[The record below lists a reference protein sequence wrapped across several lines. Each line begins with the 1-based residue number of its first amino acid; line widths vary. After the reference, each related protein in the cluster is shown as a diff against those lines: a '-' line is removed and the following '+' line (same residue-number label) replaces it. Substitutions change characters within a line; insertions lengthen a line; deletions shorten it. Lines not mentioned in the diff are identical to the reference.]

1 MTTKININEKFSKF
15 SEHWRPKIVAELNGQ
30 EFKLAKIKGEYP
42 FHAHEGEDEMFFC
55 WKGSFVLDFQ
65 DGESVHVGEGEA
77 IVVPKG
83 AECSQTVRGTDCN
96 EAPESLAI
104 QDNPEGR
111 KIKSVLVKE
120 DECIVAPKGLIH
132 RPRAEEECHIFLIEP
147 KDVKNNG
154 DAEVE
159 AKYDAPMGEWV

>member
-1 MTTKININEKFSKF
+1 MTQKINIDEKFSKF

-55 WKGSFVLDFQ
+55 WKGSFILDFEG
-65 DGESVHVGEGEA
+65 GESVPVGEGEA

-83 AECSQTVRGTDCN
+83 V
-96 EAPESLAI
+96 
-104 QDNPEGR
+104 
-111 KIKSVLVKE
+111 V
-120 DECIVAPKGLIH
+120 H

-154 DAEVE
+154 NAEVD

>member
-55 WKGSFVLDFQ
+55 WKGSFILDFE
-65 DGESVHVGEGEA
+65 DGESVHVDEGEA

-83 AECSQTVRGTDCN
+83 V
-96 EAPESLAI
+96 
-104 QDNPEGR
+104 
-111 KIKSVLVKE
+111 V
-120 DECIVAPKGLIH
+120 H
-132 RPRAEEECHIFLIEP
+132 RPRSEEECHIILIEP
-147 KDVKNNG
+147 KDVKNSGN
-154 DAEVE
+154 AKVE
-159 AKYDAPMGEWV
+159 AKYDAPIGEWV

>member
-55 WKGSFVLDFQ
+55 WKGSFILDFE
-65 DGESVHVGEGEA
+65 DGESVSVNEGEA

-83 AECSQTVRGTDCN
+83 V
-96 EAPESLAI
+96 
-104 QDNPEGR
+104 
-111 KIKSVLVKE
+111 V
-120 DECIVAPKGLIH
+120 H
-132 RPRAEEECHIFLIEP
+132 RPRAEEECLIFLIEP

-154 DAEVE
+154 NAKVDAV
-159 AKYDAPMGEWV
+159 YDAPMGEWV

>member
-1 MTTKININEKFSKF
+1 MTQKININEKFSKF

-55 WKGSFVLDFQ
+55 WKGSFILDFQ
-65 DGESVHVGEGEA
+65 DGESIHVGEGEA

-83 AECSQTVRGTDCN
+83 V
-96 EAPESLAI
+96 
-104 QDNPEGR
+104 
-111 KIKSVLVKE
+111 V
-120 DECIVAPKGLIH
+120 H
-132 RPRAEEECHIFLIEP
+132 RPRAEEECLIFLIEP
-147 KDVKNNG
+147 QGVKNNG
-154 DAEVE
+154 NAEVD

>member
-1 MTTKININEKFSKF
+1 MRTKINIDEKFSKF

-55 WKGSFVLDFQ
+55 WKGAFTLDVKRPASVRGT
-65 DGESVHVGEGEA
+65 DGMNAPKSASISVCPDGDEIISTYVGEGEA

-83 AECSQTVRGTDCN
+83 V
-96 EAPESLAI
+96 
-104 QDNPEGR
+104 
-111 KIKSVLVKE
+111 V
-120 DECIVAPKGLIH
+120 H
-132 RPRAEEECHIFLIEP
+132 RPRAEEECLIFLIEP
-147 KDVKNNG
+147 KDVKNHGN
-154 DAEVE
+154 AEVA

>member
-1 MTTKININEKFSKF
+1 MTSKININEKFSKF

-55 WKGSFVLDFQ
+55 WKGSFILDFE
-65 DGESVHVGEGEA
+65 DGESVPVGEGEA

-83 AECSQTVRGTDCN
+83 V
-96 EAPESLAI
+96 
-104 QDNPEGR
+104 
-111 KIKSVLVKE
+111 V
-120 DECIVAPKGLIH
+120 H
-132 RPRAEEECHIFLIEP
+132 RPRAEEECLIFLIEP

-154 DAEVE
+154 NAEVD

>member
-55 WKGSFVLDFQ
+55 WKGSFVLDFKG
-65 DGESVHVGEGEA
+65 GESVHVSEGEA

-83 AECSQTVRGTDCN
+83 V
-96 EAPESLAI
+96 
-104 QDNPEGR
+104 
-111 KIKSVLVKE
+111 V
-120 DECIVAPKGLIH
+120 H

-154 DAEVE
+154 DAKVD
-159 AKYDAPMGEWV
+159 AVYDAPMGEWV

>member
-55 WKGSFVLDFQ
+55 WKGSFILDFE
-65 DGESVHVGEGEA
+65 DGESVHVDEGEA

-83 AECSQTVRGTDCN
+83 V
-96 EAPESLAI
+96 
-104 QDNPEGR
+104 
-111 KIKSVLVKE
+111 V
-120 DECIVAPKGLIH
+120 H
-132 RPRAEEECHIFLIEP
+132 RPRAEEECHIIMIEP
-147 KDVKNNG
+147 KDVKNSGN
-154 DAEVE
+154 AKVE
-159 AKYDAPMGEWV
+159 AKYDAPIGEWV

>member
-1 MTTKININEKFSKF
+1 MTQKININEKFSKF

-55 WKGSFVLDFQ
+55 WKGSFILDFQ
-65 DGESVHVGEGEA
+65 DGESVHVGEG
-77 IVVPKG
+77 
-83 AECSQTVRGTDCN
+83 AECPQTVLGTDCN

-104 QDNPEGR
+104 QGSAEGR
-111 KIKSVLVKE
+111 KITSVLVKE
-120 DECIVAPKGLIH
+120 GECIVVPKGVVH

-154 DAEVE
+154 DAKVD
-159 AKYDAPMGEWV
+159 AVYDAPMGEWV

>member
-1 MTTKININEKFSKF
+1 MNGFIMEKININEKFSKF
-15 SEHWRPKIVAELNGQ
+15 SEYWRPKIVAELNGQ

-55 WKGSFVLDFQ
+55 WKGSFILDFQ
-65 DGESVHVGEGEA
+65 DGESIHVGEGEA

-83 AECSQTVRGTDCN
+83 V
-96 EAPESLAI
+96 
-104 QDNPEGR
+104 
-111 KIKSVLVKE
+111 V
-120 DECIVAPKGLIH
+120 H

-147 KDVKNNG
+147 TGVKNNG

>member
-1 MTTKININEKFSKF
+1 MTTKINIDEKFSKF

-55 WKGSFVLDFQ
+55 WRGSFILDFQ
-65 DGESVHVGEGEA
+65 DGESVHVDEGEA

-83 AECSQTVRGTDCN
+83 V
-96 EAPESLAI
+96 
-104 QDNPEGR
+104 
-111 KIKSVLVKE
+111 V
-120 DECIVAPKGLIH
+120 H
-132 RPRAEEECHIFLIEP
+132 RPRAEEECLIFLIEP

-154 DAEVE
+154 NAEVD

>member
-1 MTTKININEKFSKF
+1 MTSKININEKFSKF

-55 WKGSFVLDFQ
+55 WKGSFILDFE
-65 DGESVHVGEGEA
+65 DGESVSVNEGEA

-83 AECSQTVRGTDCN
+83 V
-96 EAPESLAI
+96 
-104 QDNPEGR
+104 
-111 KIKSVLVKE
+111 V
-120 DECIVAPKGLIH
+120 H
-132 RPRAEEECHIFLIEP
+132 RPRAEEECLIFLIEP

-154 DAEVE
+154 NAEVD
-159 AKYDAPMGEWV
+159 AVYDAPMGEWV

>member
-1 MTTKININEKFSKF
+1 MTQKININEKFSKF

-55 WKGSFVLDFQ
+55 WKGSFILDFES
-65 DGESVHVGEGEA
+65 GESVHVGEGEA

-83 AECSQTVRGTDCN
+83 V
-96 EAPESLAI
+96 
-104 QDNPEGR
+104 
-111 KIKSVLVKE
+111 V
-120 DECIVAPKGLIH
+120 H

-154 DAEVE
+154 NAEVD

>member
-1 MTTKININEKFSKF
+1 MTTKINIDEKFSKF

-55 WKGSFVLDFQ
+55 WKGSFILDFE
-65 DGESVHVGEGEA
+65 DGESVPVGEGEA

-83 AECSQTVRGTDCN
+83 V
-96 EAPESLAI
+96 
-104 QDNPEGR
+104 
-111 KIKSVLVKE
+111 V
-120 DECIVAPKGLIH
+120 H
-132 RPRAEEECHIFLIEP
+132 RPRAEEECLIFLIEP

-154 DAEVE
+154 NVEVDAV
-159 AKYDAPMGEWV
+159 YDAPMGEWV

>member
-1 MTTKININEKFSKF
+1 MTTKINIDEKFSKF

-55 WKGSFVLDFQ
+55 WRGSFILDFEG
-65 DGESVHVGEGEA
+65 GESVPVGEGEA

-83 AECSQTVRGTDCN
+83 V
-96 EAPESLAI
+96 
-104 QDNPEGR
+104 
-111 KIKSVLVKE
+111 V
-120 DECIVAPKGLIH
+120 H
-132 RPRAEEECHIFLIEP
+132 RPRAEEECLIFLIEP

-154 DAEVE
+154 NAEVD

>member
-42 FHAHEGEDEMFFC
+42 FHAHDGEDEMFFC
-55 WKGSFVLDFQ
+55 WKGSFVLDFE
-65 DGESVHVGEGEA
+65 DGESVAVGEGEA

-83 AECSQTVRGTDCN
+83 V
-96 EAPESLAI
+96 
-104 QDNPEGR
+104 
-111 KIKSVLVKE
+111 V
-120 DECIVAPKGLIH
+120 H
-132 RPRAEEECHIFLIEP
+132 RPRAEEECLIFLIEP

-154 DAEVE
+154 NAEVD

>member
-55 WKGSFVLDFQ
+55 WKGSFILDFE
-65 DGESVHVGEGEA
+65 DGESVPVGEGEA

-83 AECSQTVRGTDCN
+83 V
-96 EAPESLAI
+96 
-104 QDNPEGR
+104 
-111 KIKSVLVKE
+111 V
-120 DECIVAPKGLIH
+120 H

-154 DAEVE
+154 DAKVD
-159 AKYDAPMGEWV
+159 AVYDAPMGEWV

>member
-1 MTTKININEKFSKF
+1 VFAVRSRLGGRDDKTKERMMTNKININEKFSKF

-83 AECSQTVRGTDCN
+83 V
-96 EAPESLAI
+96 
-104 QDNPEGR
+104 
-111 KIKSVLVKE
+111 V
-120 DECIVAPKGLIH
+120 H

-147 KDVKNNG
+147 TGVKNNG

>member
-1 MTTKININEKFSKF
+1 MTTKINIDEKFSKF

-55 WKGSFVLDFQ
+55 WRGSFILDFE
-65 DGESVHVGEGEA
+65 DGESVPVGEGEA

-83 AECSQTVRGTDCN
+83 V
-96 EAPESLAI
+96 
-104 QDNPEGR
+104 
-111 KIKSVLVKE
+111 V
-120 DECIVAPKGLIH
+120 H
-132 RPRAEEECHIFLIEP
+132 RPRAEEECLIFLIEP
-147 KDVKNNG
+147 TGVKNNG

>member
-1 MTTKININEKFSKF
+1 MTQKINIDEKFSKF

-55 WKGSFVLDFQ
+55 WKGSFILDFE
-65 DGESVHVGEGEA
+65 DGESVPVGEGEA

-83 AECSQTVRGTDCN
+83 V
-96 EAPESLAI
+96 
-104 QDNPEGR
+104 
-111 KIKSVLVKE
+111 V
-120 DECIVAPKGLIH
+120 H

-154 DAEVE
+154 NAEVD

>member
-55 WKGSFVLDFQ
+55 WRGSFILDFEG
-65 DGESVHVGEGEA
+65 GESVHVGEGEA

-83 AECSQTVRGTDCN
+83 V
-96 EAPESLAI
+96 
-104 QDNPEGR
+104 
-111 KIKSVLVKE
+111 V
-120 DECIVAPKGLIH
+120 H

-154 DAEVE
+154 NTEVD

>member
-1 MTTKININEKFSKF
+1 MTNPEKFNIDEKFSKF

-55 WKGSFVLDFQ
+55 WKGSFILDFQ

-83 AECSQTVRGTDCN
+83 V
-96 EAPESLAI
+96 
-104 QDNPEGR
+104 
-111 KIKSVLVKE
+111 V
-120 DECIVAPKGLIH
+120 H
-132 RPRAEEECHIFLIEP
+132 RPVAEEECFIFLIEP
-147 KDVKNNG
+147 KDLKNSGNA
-154 DAEVE
+154 DVDDV
-159 AKYDAPMGEWV
+159 YDAPLGEWV

>member
-1 MTTKININEKFSKF
+1 MTEKFNIDEKFSKF

-55 WKGSFVLDFQ
+55 WKGSFILDFEG
-65 DGESVHVGEGEA
+65 GESVRVGEGEA

-83 AECSQTVRGTDCN
+83 V
-96 EAPESLAI
+96 
-104 QDNPEGR
+104 
-111 KIKSVLVKE
+111 V
-120 DECIVAPKGLIH
+120 H
-132 RPRAEEECHIFLIEP
+132 RPRAEEECLIFLIEP

-154 DAEVE
+154 NAEVD

>member
-1 MTTKININEKFSKF
+1 MTQKININEKFELF

-55 WKGSFVLDFQ
+55 WKGAFILDVKRPPSVRGT
-65 DGESVHVGEGEA
+65 DGMDAPKSASISVSADGDEIISTQVSEGEA

-83 AECSQTVRGTDCN
+83 V
-96 EAPESLAI
+96 
-104 QDNPEGR
+104 
-111 KIKSVLVKE
+111 V
-120 DECIVAPKGLIH
+120 H

-147 KDVKNNG
+147 QGVKNNG
-154 DAEVE
+154 DAKVD